1 LKGWNAFWNLT
12 PNLQEKLMKNFLLTT
27 ALTLSLAAPAF
38 AAGEHDASH
47 GDMKSDEHAA
57 MMVGMPG
64 DASKVDRTI
73 DVTLLEN
80 DEGQM
85 LIESEDLNFKK
96 GETIRFKITNKGELE
111 HEFVL
116 DTVERNAEH
125 KEEMM
130 EMAGMDMKHADPN
143 RMLLDA
149 GASAEVVWTFS
160 NDGAYEAACLIPGHY
175 ESGMHRKVSVGK

>member
-1 LKGWNAFWNLT
+1 
-12 PNLQEKLMKNFLLTT
+12 MKNFLLTT

-149 GASAEVVWTFS
+149 VSSSLLKPRYSPTGKS
-160 NDGAYEAACLIPGHY
+160 
-175 ESGMHRKVSVGK
+175 RKSTKKPVR

>member
-1 LKGWNAFWNLT
+1 
-12 PNLQEKLMKNFLLTT
+12 MKNLLLTT
-27 ALTLSLAAPAF
+27 ALTISLAAPAF
-38 AAGEHDASH
+38 AAGKHEAGH
-47 GDMKSDEHAA
+47 GDMKMDDHAA

-85 LIESEDLNFKK
+85 LIESEDLSFKK
-96 GETIRFKITNKGELE
+96 GETVRFKVANKGEIE

-130 EMAGMDMKHADPN
+130 EMAGMDMKHSDPN
-143 RMLLDA
+143 RLLLDA
-149 GASAEVVWTFS
+149 GASAEVVWTFT
-160 NDGAYEAACLIPGHY
+160 NDGTYEAACLIPGHY
-175 ESGMHRKVSVGK
+175 ESGMHREVSVGK